1 MIIAAPVFLGK
12 PMSSLIAAAARIID
26 EHGETM
32 TLQRDGHTDL
42 AVKGKR
48 VGGGSTEPT
57 GGTATQQTFDVKLSL
72 TQLQASA
79 WASKVP
85 AATDSIVI
93 DGRTRAIL
101 DVRPLRHG
109 ADVAAYVLTVAG

>member
-1 MIIAAPVFLGK
+1 
-12 PMSSLIAAAARIID
+12 MSRLITATARIID

-32 TLQRDGHTDL
+32 TLQRDGHTPL

-48 VGGGSTEPT
+48 VAGGSFVPT
-57 GGTATQQTFDVKLSL
+57 GNTATQQEFDVKLSP

-79 WASKVP
+79 WASKLP
-85 AATDSIVI
+85 AATDSIAI
-93 DGRTRAIL
+93 DGRVRAIL

-109 ADVAAYVLTVAG
+109 DVVAAYVLTVAG